1 MKEEKNEKENNE
13 NLDTEKENKNQIK
26 SSSDIAD
33 SIVTILVDKIIADA
47 VINSK
52 INQVYQTMNEH
63 CFNFLTSFME
73 PYLKSPFIFYENGVE
88 DLDYQK
94 KEIYFCR
101 KPIERINTWTVLPEP
116 KTTQVDRCANTKT
129 KLVKYKKYTE
139 LKDDGLRESSFGEDE
154 IRHLKSNVIDKNK
167 KEKNDIKERERKE
180 KERKK
185 KKKKRRKEKKK
196 EKNKD

>member
-13 NLDTEKENKNQIK
+13 NLDAENENKNQIK
-26 SSSDIAD
+26 PSSDIAD
-33 SIVTILVDKIIADA
+33 SIATILVDKIIANA

-63 CFNFLTSFME
+63 CFNFLTNFME

-101 KPIERINTWTVLPEP
+101 KPIDRINTWTVLPEP
-116 KTTQVDRCANTKT
+116 KTIQVDRCANTKT

-139 LKDDGLRESSFGEDE
+139 LKDDGLRESSF
-154 IRHLKSNVIDKNK
+154 
-167 KEKNDIKERERKE
+167 
-180 KERKK
+180 
-185 KKKKRRKEKKK
+185 
-196 EKNKD
+196 